1 MKRRPAALGFTLIE
15 LLVVIAII
23 AVLIGLLLPAVQ
35 RLHDSALTASQY
47 PNLQVVAGDVLLLTR
62 RAGGGPCCTIVE
74 ETNGPLINAL
84 AEVQALITTVQDEQQ
99 LPDPATFAAVVQDLE
114 TVGAAL
120 RQDLAALNL
129 GLVPDAYVEYE
140 VASLTYCAFVEYDR
154 GTETLARVERKV
166 QAYAEL
172 ARSGRFERTF
182 ARRFFR
188 VCLLTDSSGRLAT
201 LSQAVRRVTDR
212 IVRLTILSQL
222 TAHGPLGAIW
232 RRPGTDGLESL
243 TSS

>member
-120 RQDLAALNL
+120 RQDLAALNNPAPAHIPGEL
-129 GLVPDAYVEYE
+129 EAYLNLKHDLQEVTTVVEE
-140 VASLTYCAFVEYDR
+140 I
-154 GTETLARVERKV
+154 
-166 QAYAEL
+166 
-172 ARSGRFERTF
+172 
-182 ARRFFR
+182 
-188 VCLLTDSSGRLAT
+188 T
-201 LSQAVRRVTDR
+201 LSFKK
-212 IVRLTILSQL
+212 IEIKYESQK
-222 TAHGPLGAIW
+222 
-232 RRPGTDGLESL
+232 
-243 TSS
+243 

>member
-1 MKRRPAALGFTLIE
+1 MKRRSAALGFTLIE

-114 TVGAAL
+114 IVSAAL
-120 RQDLAALNL
+120 RQDLAALNNPARAHIPGEL
-129 GLVPDAYVEYE
+129 EAYLNLKHDLQEVTTVVEE
-140 VASLTYCAFVEYDR
+140 VTF
-154 GTETLARVERKV
+154 K
-166 QAYAEL
+166 
-172 ARSGRFERTF
+172 FEKF
-182 ARRFFR
+182 KN
-188 VCLLTDSSGRLAT
+188 DYK
-201 LSQAVRRVTDR
+201 
-212 IVRLTILSQL
+212 
-222 TAHGPLGAIW
+222 
-232 RRPGTDGLESL
+232 
-243 TSS
+243 